1 MQRTV
6 ASFALATLSLLVS
19 YAIVAT
25 WPSEPVIAEGALPLT
40 STQAGARARQLML
53 SLMRS
58 YEAPTCRFHL

>member
-25 WPSEPVIAEGALPLT
+25 WPDRPDGRVVAETAPVAAQTAETALGL
-40 STQAGARARQLML
+40 AN
-53 SLMRS
+53 
-58 YEAPTCRFHL
+58 